1 MAQQM
6 LDNFFVD
13 SYFQSSCT
21 CHLNSEEN
29 GGHHCNVH
37 EKIILSAQPEY
48 APTLDVNHRINVRQ
62 VEINQSFPRQPP
74 QDYLTQIIEYRIRL
88 VLSDGEVIKSGEM
101 KTIQTNVNITRKSG
115 KLSILL
121 KGPENLPL
129 RFNSE
134 GLLNPAFRGIL
145 SVCFENA
152 TSENIHLSAG
162 SNVGYLILTPFIQ

>member
-6 LDNFFVD
+6 LDNFFDD

-21 CHLNSEEN
+21 CHLNSDEN
-29 GGHHCNVH
+29 GGHQCNVH
-37 EKIILSAQPEY
+37 EKNILPPQPECMS
-48 APTLDVNHRINVRQ
+48 TSDVNQRIIVPR

-88 VLSDGEVIKSGEM
+88 VLSEGEVIKSGEM